1 MVYCP
6 HPMKTIFRDADRQA
20 MLARIDA
27 VRPQATPLWGTMN
40 ASQMLSHLVQSGKMA
55 AAELPTRPL
64 RLPMRFTPIRQF
76 IIYVMPFPKGVGTA
90 KELMP
95 VDGVELE
102 ASRAE
107 LHRLLE
113 ALARRQSERSW
124 PEHPAFGRLN
134 AREWGVLV
142 YRHFDHH
149 LRQFG
154 V

>member
-1 MVYCP
+1 MVYLP
-6 HPMKTIFRDADRQA
+6 AAMKTIFKDSDRQA
-20 MLARIDA
+20 MLGRIDA
-27 VRPQATPLWGTMN
+27 VPPDAAPLWGTMN

-55 AAELPTRPL
+55 AGELPTRPL
-64 RLPMRFTPIRQF
+64 RLLLRFTPIRQF

-95 VDGVELE
+95 VNGAELE

-107 LHRLLE
+107 LHRLLDT
-113 ALARRQSERSW
+113 LARSRNATSW

-134 AREWGVLV
+134 GREWGVLV

-154 V
+154 A

>member
-1 MVYCP
+1 
-6 HPMKTIFRDADRQA
+6 
-20 MLARIDA
+20 MLGRLDA
-27 VRPQATPLWGTMN
+27 VTPQATPRWGTMN

-55 AAELPTRPL
+55 AGELPTRPL
-64 RLPMRFTPIRQF
+64 RLLLRFTPIRQF

-95 VDGVELE
+95 VDGAELE

-113 ALARRQSERSW
+113 TLARNQNATSW
-124 PEHPAFGRLN
+124 PEHPAFGRLSG
-134 AREWGVLV
+134 REWGVLV

-154 V
+154 M